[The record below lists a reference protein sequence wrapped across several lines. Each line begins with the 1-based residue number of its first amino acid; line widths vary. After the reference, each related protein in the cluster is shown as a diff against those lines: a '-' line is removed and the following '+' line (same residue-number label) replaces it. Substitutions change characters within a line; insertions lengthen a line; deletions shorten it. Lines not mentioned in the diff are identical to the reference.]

1 MLDAIRQSEIA
12 CSKQHGPLLRGL
24 LTGIIIWTVFLQI
37 YLTYRGVNTDQKE
50 LLVLPA
56 ILMVTGI
63 ILPAIA
69 IAKIKKDEDPDWP
82 HL

>member
-12 CSKQHGPLLRGL
+12 WGKQHGSLLRGL

-37 YLTYRGVNTDQKE
+37 YLTYRGINTDQKE

-63 ILPAIA
+63 ILPLIA
-69 IAKIKKDEDPDWP
+69 IVKVNKAEATD
-82 HL
+82 

>member
-12 CSKQHGPLLRGL
+12 WCKQHGSLLRGL

-37 YLTYRGVNTDQKE
+37 YLTYRGINTDQKE
-50 LLVLPA
+50 LLILPA

-63 ILPAIA
+63 ILPLIA
-69 IAKIKKDEDPDWP
+69 IVKVNKAEASD
-82 HL
+82 

>member
-12 CSKQHGPLLRGL
+12 CSKQHGRFLRGL

-63 ILPAIA
+63 ILPLIA
-69 IAKIKKDEDPDWP
+69 LVKVKKVEAPD
-82 HL
+82 